1 MAVLEA
7 GDEEDATPDVYLP
20 YKFVDLVQSQA
31 DWAYYTVPQEH
42 CCKGLQENVRNLK
55 VFFTFYFIIP
65 SAMLCVSVNIFMGV
79 FSQRSIWP
87 RGKVLGGS
95 SSINA
100 LMWIRGSR
108 HDYDLWSKLGATGWN
123 YSEVL
128 PYFIRSENNQ
138 DKERVKSGNK

>member
-1 MAVLEA
+1 MTLGNGSGTDFGASQCIPMGPCLPLPLTLTL
-7 GDEEDATPDVYLP
+7 DAQLDARCGYS
-20 YKFVDLVQSQA
+20 F
-31 DWAYYTVPQEH
+31 
-42 CCKGLQENVRNLK
+42 
-55 VFFTFYFIIP
+55 
-65 SAMLCVSVNIFMGV
+65 SVNIFLG
-79 FSQRSIWP
+79 FLSQRSIWP

-138 DKERVKSGNK
+138 DKEKVKSGN

>member
-1 MAVLEA
+1 M
-7 GDEEDATPDVYLP
+7 
-20 YKFVDLVQSQA
+20 
-31 DWAYYTVPQEH
+31 
-42 CCKGLQENVRNLK
+42 
-55 VFFTFYFIIP
+55 
-65 SAMLCVSVNIFMGV
+65 
-79 FSQRSIWP
+79 
-87 RGKVLGGS
+87 GGS

-138 DKERVKSGNK
+138 DKERVKSGIYSEKFHRIAIIHGKVF